1 MKKRLTTL
9 FIAAALVS
17 CGESKQDKTE
27 VMKEVTA
34 LNYDFY
40 GEKITDENVISA
52 TEMMAKYNTLKPG
65 DTIALKF
72 KAKVNE
78 VCQAKGCWM
87 QVAIADD
94 KEAMVKFKDYGF
106 FMPLD
111 IGDQEVIMQGKAFV
125 AEMSVD
131 EQRHYA
137 EDGGK
142 TKEEVLE
149 ITEPKRTLSFTSS
162 GVLIPKKG
170 ESK

>member
-1 MKKRLTTL
+1 MKNILIL
-9 FIAAALVS
+9 ILIATGLVA
-17 CGESKQDKTE
+17 CNDSKQKETE
-27 VMKEVTA
+27 ANTDTLA
-34 LNYDFY
+34 ANYDFY
-40 GEKITDENVISA
+40 GEKITDENVLSA
-52 TEMMAKYNTLKPG
+52 NEMMAKYNSLKPG
-65 DTIALKF
+65 DTINVKF

-106 FMPLD
+106 FMPTDL
-111 IGDQEVIMQGKAFV
+111 GNEEVIMQGKAFV

-170 ESK
+170 ELK

>member
-1 MKKRLTTL
+1 MKKIFITL
-9 FIAAALVS
+9 LIATVLVA
-17 CGESKQDKTE
+17 CNDSKQKDIEVATE
-27 VMKEVTA
+27 TIA
-34 LNYDFY
+34 SNYDFY
-40 GEKITDENVISA
+40 GEKITDKDVLSA
-52 TEMMAKYNTLKPG
+52 EEMMVKYNSLKPG
-65 DTIALKF
+65 DTIDVKF

-94 KEAMVKFKDYGF
+94 TEAMVKFKDYGF
-106 FMPLD
+106 FMPTDL
-111 IGDQEVIMQGKAFV
+111 GNEEVIMAGKAFV

-162 GVLIPKKG
+162 GVLIPKKQ
-170 ESK
+170 EVE